1 MMKWSSSRFFDSNII
16 NACLKYIYNV
26 HKIYFSIKIFTKC
39 MIHTEIILIF
49 LILHIL
55 YLAIMYSQCCCFV
68 AIMLVIFLNLLN
80 AGSFRDKIAIRQNER
95 LILFAVDSA
104 QLTRSLS

>member
-26 HKIYFSIKIFTKC
+26 YKIYFSIKIFTKC

-49 LILHIL
+49 FDFAHFVFSNNVFTMLLLCSHNVGHIFEPTK
-55 YLAIMYSQCCCFV
+55 C
-68 AIMLVIFLNLLN
+68 
-80 AGSFRDKIAIRQNER
+80 R
-95 LILFAVDSA
+95 
-104 QLTRSLS
+104 